1 MPDAV
6 LEGVPVLRHVAGERL
21 GTDGEVDTRPLQESR
36 DWLLAQAQIPQALHI
51 RGSIRWLEEEDSV

>member
-21 GTDGEVDTRPLQESR
+21 GADGEVNTRPL
-36 DWLLAQAQIPQALHI
+36 
-51 RGSIRWLEEEDSV
+51 